1 MVDLTESSDGQK
13 KRYLNECVT
22 TLVNQIALYHAQP
35 LSETAY
41 NSTTDGIFVYAC
53 SVIWL
58 GLMARDF
65 SDATKKAD
73 EDKTIRRW
81 NFFMQTTFFHIRR
94 SRCDS
99 SPLNLSPILV

>member
-1 MVDLTESSDGQK
+1 MVDLTESGDGQK

-22 TLVNQIALYHAQP
+22 TLVNQIALHHAQP

-41 NSTTDGIFVYAC
+41 NSTTDGIFVYDC
-53 SVIWL
+53 SVIWQ
-58 GLMARDF
+58 GLMAEILVMQLKKQ
-65 SDATKKAD
+65 TKIEQSAAG
-73 EDKTIRRW
+73 

-94 SRCDS
+94 STCDS